1 MLAAPLLALAAAC
14 GGGGADEAGV
24 DAGFG
29 VEAIAR
35 STEGVPFAPVLVNST
50 VGLGENRLAFG
61 LLRPDRSLV
70 ADAEITLRLT
80 QLDTDANG
88 YVTAARA
95 VSEHTLT
102 ARVIN
107 PSTDHAHDDGTVHE
121 HPAGAQTV
129 YVTHATLDVSS
140 FWSAELDVTAGGK
153 RYEGLLLRFFVRD
166 ANEPAEPRIGEH
178 VPRSRQR
185 TLADV
190 GDVAEIDSTLP
201 PNPQLHDTTVAD
213 ALETGRPV
221 VIAFATPAF
230 CQTRFCG
237 PVVEQVFLPLSRQF
251 AGRAEFLHIEPFV
264 LAEARAGRL
273 QSTATTVEWQLR
285 SEPWIFVVDAQGVM
299 FAKFEGIVEQEE
311 VAEALERLLA
321 R

>member
-14 GGGGADEAGV
+14 GGGGADEVAAGHDF
-24 DAGFG
+24 DA
-29 VEAIAR
+29 EAIAQ
-35 STEGVPFAPVLVNST
+35 SVEGVPFMPIIVNST
-50 VGLGENRLAFG
+50 VGLGENRLVFA
-61 LLRPDRSLV
+61 LLRADRTLV

-88 YVTAARA
+88 AITAERA

-102 ARVIN
+102 ARMLS
-107 PSTDHAHDDGTVHE
+107 PSVDHAHADGSRHE
-121 HPAGAQTV
+121 HTSGAQTV
-129 YVTHATLDVSS
+129 YVGHATLDISS
-140 FWSAELDVTAGGK
+140 FWGAELDVTAGGE
-153 RYEGLLLRFFVRD
+153 RYEGVRLRFFVRD
-166 ANEPAEPRIGEH
+166 ATEPAEPRVGEP
-178 VPRSRQR
+178 VPRSRQL

-190 GDVAEIDSTLP
+190 RDIREIDSTLP
-201 PNPQLHDTTVAD
+201 PNPQLHDITVAD

-230 CQTRFCG
+230 CVTRFCG
-237 PVVEQVFLPLSRQF
+237 PIVERVLLPLSEQF

-264 LAEARAGRL
+264 ISEAREGRL
-273 QSTATTVEWQLR
+273 EGTETTAEWQLR
-285 SEPWIFVVDAQGVM
+285 SDPWIFVVDAQGVM